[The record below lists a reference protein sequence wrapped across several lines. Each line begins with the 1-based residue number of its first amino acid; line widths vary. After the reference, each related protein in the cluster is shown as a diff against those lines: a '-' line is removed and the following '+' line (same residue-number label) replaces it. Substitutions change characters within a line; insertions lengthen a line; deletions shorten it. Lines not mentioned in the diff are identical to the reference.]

1 MQSKVQ
7 VLYGTRSTPKDLP
20 NLLEGTGPKIYFDST
35 EDSPIKM
42 FQYSLKDSAGDGLG
56 FVGNRIAIGFIS
68 PRVNITQFHALPDFR
83 SVPQQTPDDPW
94 NPGSNSNISYRP
106 HFFVN
111 LYPIT
116 DLPDCFELSIFWNPN
131 NPFLSVARNGAR
143 DPCIGFSLSIRNDSS
158 EIVAAVCL
166 DNQMNILPCM
176 ESGAKANHK
185 KAVRLL
191 SAQIFLGQS
200 GIDQNIGFQEVFN
213 FGFRIYQDENLP
225 ISPRL

>member
-7 VLYGTRSTPKDLP
+7 VLYGTRSTPRDLP

-94 NPGSNSNISYRP
+94 NPGSNSNISNHP

-116 DLPDCFELSIFWNPN
+116 DLPDCYELSIFWSPN
-131 NPFLSVARNGAR
+131 HPFLSVARNGTWNPR
-143 DPCIGFSLSIRNDSS
+143 ICLSFPVGNDSS
-158 EIVAAVCL
+158 QVVTTVGL
-166 DNQMNILPCM
+166 D
-176 ESGAKANHK
+176 
-185 KAVRLL
+185 
-191 SAQIFLGQS
+191 
-200 GIDQNIGFQEVFN
+200 D
-213 FGFRIYQDENLP
+213 
-225 ISPRL
+225 